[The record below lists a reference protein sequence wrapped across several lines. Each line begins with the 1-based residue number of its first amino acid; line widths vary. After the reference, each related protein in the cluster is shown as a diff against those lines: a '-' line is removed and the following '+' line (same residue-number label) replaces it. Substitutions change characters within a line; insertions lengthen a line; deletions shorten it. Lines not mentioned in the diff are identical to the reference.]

1 MFNESELITALQK
14 ADAAGDA
21 EAARHFA
28 QVIQEQ
34 RTAWSKANFFSN
46 NDIVNK
52 YGIEGAEAKLREQG
66 KGYSVAD
73 DMGKGEKIL
82 TGIGR
87 GFTDVGQGVKQIGL
101 RAGDMVGLTDED
113 TVKNY
118 DAQVRK
124 ENAQFEKDFANDWY
138 AKGGRITG
146 QIAATAPAGMGVGAL
161 MKPVAGSSRMINAL
175 NYGKQ
180 GAAVGATEA
189 ALMPTLTDDFVS
201 EKASQLGLGAA
212 FGGVLGTGTG
222 LLKGGK
228 ELMQDGV
235 GATVQNA
242 VNKGAKNKIA
252 RAFIGDSAERAQND
266 ALEKRVQELVPEFR
280 FSPAEKSGSKLGQG
294 LENLA
299 KQNLL
304 TADEVNDL
312 FVMPQMENLKKYAL
326 RQADNISKTVQTSDQ
341 VGVKVQQLTNTITNK
356 LVKSRSDIGRKMYG
370 EIDNMARGQKI
381 VKPDGVKQVFMEIL
395 EETEGVAGSDL
406 QKVANQAKKMM
417 SSFEDGMTA
426 KQALNQLQAWSS
438 KKSGK
443 LFKDIE
449 GFGVDDVYKKR
460 LSDALLSDMDNVA
473 GGLGDKVRIANQA
486 WRKGSEEIS
495 ALEASVL
502 GRVAG
507 KNLSSEINGFINN
520 SIPPEQVIDTLKR
533 ARPTEIKAAIKYMDK
548 FDPQMS
554 KEFKA
559 NYIRMAVEDA
569 MQNANSSGA
578 QQVFNPTQLLNSLGV
593 KGGRAGVEGV
603 DKLKAIF
610 QDVPGGKQFVK
621 DIIELSRIK
630 ADAFGRNFS
639 GTATQNE
646 ANRLLSSVG
655 SFFTGFM
662 DFGKQSLGTLGHTLG
677 IKSVAR
683 NMIENTPFN
692 KTINAATNAGGY
704 SAIPAGAI
712 VNQVQNDGR

>member
-87 GFTDVGQGVKQIGL
+87 GFTDVGQGSKQIGL
-101 RAGDMVGLTDED
+101 RVGNFFGLTDDE
-113 TVKNY
+113 TVQNY
-118 DAQVRK
+118 DKKIRS
-124 ENAQFEKDFANDWY
+124 ENAQFEKDFADDWY

-252 RAFIGDSAERAQND
+252 RAFVGDSAERAERE
-266 ALEKRVQELVPEFR
+266 ALSARTGVALT
-280 FSPAEKSGSKLGQG
+280 PAEKSGSRLGQG
-294 LENLA
+294 LESLA
-299 KQNLL
+299 EQSLI
-304 TADEVNDL
+304 TADDVLEKSTIPSLN
-312 FVMPQMENLKKYAL
+312 QLKDYAL
-326 RQADNISKTVQTSDQ
+326 KQADSISKTVQTSDQ
-341 VGVKVQQLTNTITNK
+341 VGIKVQQLTNTITNK
-356 LVKSRSDIGRKMYG
+356 LVQSRSEIGRKLYG
-370 EIDNMARGQKI
+370 EIDNMAKGQKI

-460 LSDALLSDMDNVA
+460 LSDALLADMDNVA

-520 SIPPEQVIDTLKR
+520 SIPPEKVVDTLKR

-593 KGGRAGVEGV
+593 KGGRAGVEGI

-610 QDVPGGKQFVK
+610 NDVPGGKQFVK

-704 SAIPAGAI
+704 SAMPAGAI